1 MSGEQDKKHI
11 LLIEDSPTQA
21 QYMRLLLEDAGYRV
35 TFAETGQKGIEI
47 AEASQPDVVLLDVV
61 LPDLDGFSVCHRIRQ
76 RSRLYTPILMLTE
89 KRTDMEDKVG
99 GLTAGADEYLSKSS
113 EDREL
118 LARVASL
125 LRIRQVIEDIYKRM
139 ENGEQSYQTL
149 RQPALTDRLTG
160 LYNKDYFAEDLHRQ
174 FALAQRYFNPLG
186 CALMSIDLFSE
197 FNTRHG
203 EPTGNWILQGV
214 ASLVKQNVREVDLI
228 ARYGGEE
235 FVILSPMVDIKG
247 TAALAERL
255 RTLVEQHPWENSSSG
270 RLDITLSLGVAAVP
284 MQGIETAE
292 RLVTCA
298 DKALRRAKANGRNRV
313 EVYEACLDDQPSV
326 IYSSKPEN
334 R

>member
-1 MSGEQDKKHI
+1 MTEEQVRKHV

-21 QYMRLLLEDAGYRV
+21 QYMRLLLEDAGYQV

-76 RSRLYTPILMLTE
+76 RSRLYIPILMLTE

-125 LRIRQVIEDIYKRM
+125 LRIRQVIEDVYKRI

-160 LYNKDYFAEDLHRQ
+160 LYNKDYFVEDLHRQ
-174 FALAQRYFNPLG
+174 FALARRYSNPLG
-186 CALMSIDLFSE
+186 CALMSIDLFGE
-197 FNTRHG
+197 FNTRYG

-214 ASLVKQNVREVDLI
+214 ANLVKQNVREEVDMI
-228 ARYGGEE
+228 ARYRVEE
-235 FVILSPMVDIKG
+235 FVILLPMVDIKG

-270 RLDITLSLGVAAVP
+270 RLYITLSLGVAAIP
-284 MQGIETAE
+284 MEGIETAE
-292 RLVTCA
+292 RLVACA

-313 EVYEACLDDQPSV
+313 EIYEAGGDDQVPV
-326 IYSSKPEN
+326 T
-334 R
+334 

>member
-1 MSGEQDKKHI
+1 MTAERGRKQV

-21 QYMRLLLEDAGYRV
+21 QYMRLLLEDADYQV

-47 AEASQPDVVLLDVV
+47 AETTQPDVVLLDVV

-76 RSRLYTPILMLTE
+76 RSRVYIPILMLTE

-113 EDREL
+113 DDREL

-125 LRIRQVIEDIYKRM
+125 LRIRQVIEDIYTRI

-160 LYNKDYFAEDLHRQ
+160 LYNKHYFAEDLYRQ
-174 FALAQRYFNPLG
+174 FALARRYHNPLG
-186 CALMSIDLFSE
+186 CIMMDIDLFRD
-197 FNTRHG
+197 FNTNYG
-203 EPTGNWILQGV
+203 EPKGDWILEGL
-214 ASLVKQNVREVDLI
+214 ASLVKQNVREVDMI

-235 FVILSPMVDIKG
+235 FVILLPMIDIEG
-247 TAALAERL
+247 AAALAERL
-255 RTLVEQHPWENSSSG
+255 RGLVEQHRWDDPSFG
-270 RLDITLSLGVAAVP
+270 QLQITVSLGVAGIP

-292 RLVTCA
+292 RLVACT
-298 DKALRRAKANGRNRV
+298 DKALRRAKANGRNRT
-313 EVYEACLDDQPSV
+313 EIYEAGVDDQPSPA
-326 IYSSKPEN
+326 SS
-334 R
+334 

>member
-1 MSGEQDKKHI
+1 MTEEEGKKHV

-21 QYMRLLLEDAGYRV
+21 QYMRLLLEDAGYQV

-47 AEASQPDVVLLDVV
+47 AETAQPDVVLLDVV

-76 RSRLYTPILMLTE
+76 RSRLYIPILMLTE

-149 RQPALTDRLTG
+149 RQPTLTDRLTG
-160 LYNKDYFAEDLHRQ
+160 LYNQHYFAEDLHRQ
-174 FALAQRYFNPLG
+174 FALARRYINPLG
-186 CALMSIDLFSE
+186 CVMMDIDLFRD
-197 FNTRHG
+197 FNTRYG
-203 EPTGNWILQGV
+203 EPAGDWILQGV
-214 ASLVKQNVREVDLI
+214 ASLVKQNVREVDMI

-235 FVILSPMVDIKG
+235 FVILLPMVDING
-247 TAALAERL
+247 AAVLAERL
-255 RTLVEQHPWENSSSG
+255 RILIEEHLWENSSFG
-270 RLDITLSLGVAAVP
+270 KLHITVSLGVAAIP
-284 MQGIETAE
+284 TQGIETAE
-292 RLVTCA
+292 RLVACA

-313 EVYEACLDDQPSV
+313 EIYEAGLDDPSLSILV
-326 IYSSKPEN
+326 
-334 R
+334 